1 MIPLAL
7 QDRMITEADRLT
19 PHNRFDVHTVDAGHA
34 ATAEQFRRIAE
45 ILHRL
50 PECHR

>member
-1 MIPLAL
+1 MLYGGSMGGATL
-7 QDRMITEADRLT
+7 
-19 PHNRFDVHTVDAGHA
+19 PHNRFDVHTVSAGHA
-34 ATAEQFRRIAE
+34 ATAERFRRIVE